1 MNFKK
6 IVFVT
11 ILVTLTAGAA
21 MAQYSQSS
29 TVAVSAIKGES
40 MTVTGAGL
48 SQYTVSGT
56 SAPSQT
62 LTISS
67 TWNLKPSRASVQICV
82 YMGASGK
89 MTGSA
94 GNSGVID
101 DTMTQTKVGAGSW
114 ANIDA
119 GTGCGMTS
127 ATTLVNTYTLTSA
140 NRVVTT
146 ANSDTVSVQL
156 NALPANLEADTYNGT
171 LTVIGY
177 AQ

>member
-1 MNFKK
+1 MKK
-6 IVFVT
+6 VIFT
-11 ILVTLTAGAA
+11 ILLVTLAAGAA
-21 MAQYSQSS
+21 MAQYSQTGS
-29 TVAVSAIKGES
+29 VAISAIKGES
-40 MTVTGAGL
+40 MTVSGAGL
-48 SQYTVSGT
+48 TQYTVTGT

-82 YMGASGK
+82 FMGASGK
-89 MTGSA
+89 MVSGTPA
-94 GNSGVID
+94 QNSGVID

-114 ANIDA
+114 ANIDT

-127 ATTLVNTYTLTSA
+127 AATLVNTYTLTSS

-146 ANSDTVSVQL
+146 ANTDNVNIQL
-156 NALPANLEADTYNGT
+156 TAIPANLEADTYNGT

>member
-6 IVFVT
+6 VVFV
-11 ILVTLTAGAA
+11 ILLVTLTAGAA

-29 TVAVSAIKGES
+29 TVAISAIKGES

-48 SQYTVSGT
+48 SQYTIGT
-56 SAPSQT
+56 WTPQT

-67 TWNLKPSRASVQICV
+67 TWNLKPSRATVQLCV
-82 YMGASGK
+82 YMGAGGK

-101 DTMTQTKVGAGSW
+101 DTMVQTKVGAGSYT
-114 ANIDA
+114 NIDA
-119 GTGCGMTS
+119 GNGCGMTGA
-127 ATTLVNTYTLTSA
+127 ATPVNTYTLTSA

-146 ANSDTVSVQL
+146 ANSDTVNVQL
-156 NALPANLEADTYNGT
+156 NSAAVPANLEADTYNGT

>member
-1 MNFKK
+1 MNVKK
-6 IVFVT
+6 VVFAV
-11 ILVTLTAGAA
+11 ILVMLAVGAA
-21 MAQYSQSS
+21 NAQYSQTGS
-29 TVAVSAIKGES
+29 VAISAIKGES
-40 MTVTGAGL
+40 MTVSGSAL
-48 SQYTVSGT
+48 SQYNLS
-56 SAPSQT
+56 SLAAQT

-101 DTMTQTKVGAGSW
+101 DTMVQTKVGAGAW
-114 ANIDA
+114 TNIDTA
-119 GTGCGMTS
+119 NGCGMTG
-127 ATTLVNTYTLTSA
+127 AATLVNTYTLTSA

-146 ANSDTVSVQL
+146 ANSDTVQVQI
-156 NALPANLEADTYNGT
+156 NGAAVPANLEADTYNGT